1 MERQFQGGLY
11 FMGVKFLV
19 VNTKVLPDIFVKV
32 IKTKDLLRTGQAKNI
47 QQAVKQVG
55 LSRSAFYKYKDA
67 VFPFYEKNKTK
78 VITIAFLLKHE
89 SGILSNVLDTIAKA
103 KGNILTIN
111 QNIPNHGVAN
121 VTISFETDELDQS
134 GEEILN
140 SLYSLSGVQNIQIIG
155 RE

>member
-1 MERQFQGGLY
+1 
-11 FMGVKFLV
+11 MGVKFLV
-19 VNTKVLPDIFVKV
+19 VNTEVLPDIFVKV
-32 IKTKDLLRTGQAKNI
+32 IKTKDLLRTGEAKNI

-78 VITIAFLLKHE
+78 VITIALLLKHE
-89 SGILSNVLDTIAKA
+89 AGILSNVLDTIAKA
-103 KGNILTIN
+103 NGNILTIN

-140 SLYSLSGVQNIQIIG
+140 SLYALKGVQNIQIIG

>member
-19 VNTKVLPDIFVKV
+19 VDTKVLPDIFVKV

>member
-1 MERQFQGGLY
+1 
-11 FMGVKFLV
+11 MGAKFLV
-19 VNTKVLPDIFVKV
+19 VDTKVLPDIFTKV
-32 IKTKDLLRTGQAKNI
+32 IETKDLLRTGESKNI
-47 QQAVKQVG
+47 QQAVKQIG
-55 LSRSAFYKYKDA
+55 ISRSAFYKYKDS

-78 VITIAFLLKHE
+78 VVTIAFLLRHE
-89 SGILSNVLDTIAKA
+89 SGILSKVLDTIANA

-134 GEEILN
+134 GEEILD
-140 SLYSLSGVQNIQIIG
+140 SLYSLKGVKNIQIIG

>member
-1 MERQFQGGLY
+1 
-11 FMGVKFLV
+11 MGTKFLV
-19 VNTKVLPDIFVKV
+19 VDTKVLPEIFTKV
-32 IKTKDLLRTGQAKNI
+32 IETKDLLRTGESKNI
-47 QQAVKQVG
+47 QQAVKQIG
-55 LSRSAFYKYKDA
+55 ISRSAFYKYKDS

-78 VITIAFLLKHE
+78 VVTIAFLLRHE
-89 SGILSNVLDTIAKA
+89 SGILSKVLDTIANA

-134 GEEILN
+134 GEEILD
-140 SLYSLSGVQNIQIIG
+140 SLYSLKGVKNIQIIG

>member
-1 MERQFQGGLY
+1 
-11 FMGVKFLV
+11 MGVKFLV
-19 VNTKVLPDIFVKV
+19 VNTEVLPDIFVKV
-32 IKTKDLLRTGQAKNI
+32 IKTKDLLRTGEAKNI

-78 VITIAFLLKHE
+78 VITIALLLKHE
-89 SGILSNVLDTIAKA
+89 AGILSNVLDTIAKA

-121 VTISFETDELDQS
+121 RCV
-134 GEEILN
+134 
-140 SLYSLSGVQNIQIIG
+140 
-155 RE
+155 